1 MICDHLT
8 ISSIKTYE
16 RSRVVESE
24 EELKVSTPSLYP
36 SSRAGNTLYLAFGV
50 SMTLFLLRITNPV
63 VFDDPLALL
72 TQATLFSPLVSSV
85 LYYVKI
91 DKLMLRL
98 LKGVIKYNHNSTML
112 KFQISTDFAIEIWR
126 LGEQRQYS
134 PENKIDSILT
144 RLVDGPDI
152 SDDIWNLKGVFY
164 FVLSVPILLFAFS
177 SNIWEMLLYSA
188 GLIIVVLLAVGYHLW
203 ELPSLGSKVAMFRDL
218 QQKISV
224 FKANDPGN
232 RPNPNKFLGPKG
244 DDYPIQPVIEELHD
258 MIIRHDWKGFSYRFD
273 ILHKDIITWS
283 FQLNTNL
290 FEIYLT
296 QLSDAQYEISTPE
309 HIDLAR
315 AFSLWN
321 LIQKGKSVDMI
332 IDLHNLYPSPNEGD
346 KGYFLTVDRT
356 KSEVLREK
364 SKRVFKQL
372 MKEKGVMNNSDFQ
385 DITRIIH
392 GWAMDGNKTFSNELL
407 HAAEVIQDKK
417 LIIDIALIVPFE
429 YWNEAGPKLIKTV
442 KAEGYLE
449 KPPITQGRKVWLER
463 LLTSHNFETLI
474 EAIILLEHDEL
485 LTITSLSLVNHSDSL
500 VRTVV
505 VSRYVELDK
514 EKVKYFLE
522 LNFESE
528 DFGTQKKAALMLVRL
543 VKVFDWSTYPF
554 EKKQEFY
561 QTMLTDLCDKSHT
574 DTYAAILDAQYRLGI
589 RIDEEELRSLANL
602 AKKGQYE
609 QLRQTARM
617 VLMNQGISSE

>member
-1 MICDHLT
+1 
-8 ISSIKTYE
+8 
-16 RSRVVESE
+16 
-24 EELKVSTPSLYP
+24 
-36 SSRAGNTLYLAFGV
+36 
-50 SMTLFLLRITNPV
+50 MTLFLLRITNPV

-126 LGEQRQYS
+126 LGGIKQYI
-134 PENKIDSILT
+134 PKKAIDSTLT

-164 FVLSVPILLFAFS
+164 FVLSVPMLLFAFS

-273 ILHKDIITWS
+273 TLHKDITTWS

-290 FEIYLT
+290 FELYLT
-296 QLSDAQYEISTPE
+296 QLSDAHYEMPFPE
-309 HIDLAR
+309 RDTDLGR

-321 LIQKGKSVDMI
+321 LIEKGKSIDMVDDM
-332 IDLHNLYPSPNEGD
+332 HNLFPSPKEGLKD
-346 KGYFLTVDRT
+346 YFLTVDRT
-356 KSEVLREK
+356 RSEDLREK
-364 SKRVFKQL
+364 SKKVYKQL
-372 MKEKGVMNNSDFQ
+372 MKEKGVMSNSDFQ

-392 GWAMDGNKTFSNELL
+392 GWAMDGNDTFSNELL
-407 HAAEVIQDKK
+407 HAAEVIQDKN
-417 LIIDIALIVPFE
+417 LIIDIALTVPFE
-429 YWNEAGPKLIKTV
+429 YWNEAGPMFIKTV

-449 KPPITQGRKVWLER
+449 KTPITQGRKVWLER
-463 LLTSHNFETLI
+463 LLTSRNFETLI

-500 VRTVV
+500 VRTAL

-543 VKVFDWSTYPF
+543 AKVFDWTTWLYDQ
-554 EKKQEFY
+554 KQDFY
-561 QTMLTDLCDKSHT
+561 QILLKDLSDKSHT
-574 DTYAAILDAQYRLGI
+574 DTYAAILDAQYRLAI